1 MTSTTIKTDLRRLF
15 GPVRD
20 QGQRPTC
27 LAFAASDVHAALRGA
42 WSPLSCEYIF
52 FRAQQRS
59 KRKPTE
65 GATLPSMLEALR
77 DDGQPHEAGWEYLAQ
92 LPADLTQW
100 QPPAGA
106 TPLFKRAGEAGKD
119 TVDAI
124 IVELDQNRPVL
135 ALMRLSRSFDWVKA
149 DGIVDPGR
157 NEQPEYLRRHA
168 VIAVGHGE
176 VGGQRA
182 VLVRN
187 SWGDGWGLGGY
198 GWLTEN
204 FLKPRVFRLAILK
217 EDLSAP
223 GNSVAA

>member
-77 DDGQPHEAGWEYLAQ
+77 DDGQP
-92 LPADLTQW
+92 
-100 QPPAGA
+100 
-106 TPLFKRAGEAGKD
+106 
-119 TVDAI
+119 
-124 IVELDQNRPVL
+124 
-135 ALMRLSRSFDWVKA
+135 
-149 DGIVDPGR
+149 
-157 NEQPEYLRRHA
+157 
-168 VIAVGHGE
+168 
-176 VGGQRA
+176 
-182 VLVRN
+182 
-187 SWGDGWGLGGY
+187 
-198 GWLTEN
+198 GWLADRRPSRTV
-204 FLKPRVFRLAILK
+204 KRSMSIGMP
-217 EDLSAP
+217 
-223 GNSVAA
+223 